1 MPIIKKVTDYIFN
14 ISLTVKP
21 GSKQRKI
28 FQDNEKLIVSLKSQP
43 TKNKANKELINLI
56 KKTLDVPNLDISIL
70 SGSKKKEKTI
80 QLIFKEKTDTLNLIL
95 ERLFKP

>member
-1 MPIIKKVTDYIFN
+1 MPIIKKITDNIFN

>member
-1 MPIIKKVTDYIFN
+1 MPNIKKITDNIFN

-28 FQDNEKLIVSLKSQP
+28 FQDNEKLIVSLKSHP

-56 KKTLDVPNLDISIL
+56 KKTLDVPNLDISII
-70 SGSKKKEKTI
+70 SGSKKKDKTI
-80 QLIFKEKTDTLNLIL
+80 QLIFKEQTDPLNVIL